1 MRRLIV
7 ERSEHPGHAPI
18 RVGTITSRL
27 HAGEQQYD
35 PVCERCG
42 RTLQPQESYEKAE
55 SLLRQHRLK
64 CRPRIDIRRLEP
76 IAPPRG
82 MPYTATEGSE
92 HAGHPPI
99 RIGRIYHDGAN
110 TDNTTSTR
118 VCERCSHWLQ
128 PGPSH
133 NEAVSTLR
141 KHRKTCR
148 PGVHG
153 RRASQQKPANKD
165 RPPNRNGR
173 ISQAPTTGSNGRG
186 APNPPLKRCA
196 RPTSEADT
204 QNGTGRATPDP
215 VRRIAHVRA
224 YENGQTAREGYPDSK
239 AAPELEALEK
249 WIIDHHG
256 QTKK

>member
-18 RVGTITSRL
+18 RVGSITSRL
-27 HAGEQQYD
+27 HAGERQYE

-42 RTLQPQESYEKAE
+42 RRLQAQESYENAE

-64 CRPRIDIRRLEP
+64 CRPRIEIRRLEP

-82 MPYTATEGSE
+82 IPYTATQGSE

-99 RIGRIYHDGAN
+99 RIGRIYHDGGN
-110 TDNTTSTR
+110 TDNATWTP
-118 VCERCSHWLQ
+118 VCERCSHWVP

-141 KHRKTCR
+141 KHRKACR

-153 RRASQQKPANKD
+153 NDRASTSEQ
-165 RPPNRNGR
+165 
-173 ISQAPTTGSNGRG
+173 TET
-186 APNPPLKRCA
+186 A
-196 RPTSEADT
+196 RPT
-204 QNGTGRATPDP
+204 GTAASA
-215 VRRIAHVRA
+215 RRGPHV
-224 YENGQTAREGYPDSK
+224 ARVAVHPT
-239 AAPELEALEK
+239 
-249 WIIDHHG
+249 HV
-256 QTKK
+256 

>member
-18 RVGTITSRL
+18 RVGSITSRL
-27 HAGEQQYD
+27 HAGEQQYE

-42 RTLQPQESYEKAE
+42 RTLKPQEPYEKAE

-82 MPYTATEGSE
+82 MPYTATQGSE
-92 HAGHPPI
+92 HTGHPPI

-110 TDNTTSTR
+110 TDNTTWTP

-153 RRASQQKPANKD
+153 DDPAS
-165 RPPNRNGR
+165 R
-173 ISQAPTTGSNGRG
+173 SQRTR
-186 APNPPLKRCA
+186 
-196 RPTSEADT
+196 
-204 QNGTGRATPDP
+204 
-215 VRRIAHVRA
+215 
-224 YENGQTAREGYPDSK
+224 TARRTGT
-239 AAPELEALEK
+239 AASASRGPQAAT
-249 WIIDHHG
+249 DAVHP
-256 QTKK
+256 TRV